1 VSQNRRA
8 TLLLPAAERF
18 GAQRLGEAA
27 AAALGRADRMPAGEP
42 GRCEQLLRHFEP
54 TPRHWP
60 IAALA
65 RQADAGDAAGSAWLR
80 ADPVHIRPD
89 INGARLLA
97 YGDAL
102 GVDAEDRDALLP
114 ALRPLFG
121 DAGFPIDA
129 PAPARWYLR
138 LPREAKLPDFADPA
152 QALGEDVFEHLAS
165 GADGRRW
172 RALSSEAQVVL
183 HNHPWNAERARRG
196 RAPINSL
203 WFWGGGVLP
212 ERVASTH
219 SALHSDDESAVALAR
234 PACAASALP
243 VRWIEP
249 EGDAA
254 FDLDGERD
262 LARLQQ
268 DWLLPALA
276 SLAAGRIGAL
286 DIDLADGRSYRF
298 GRSQRWRFWR
308 RPQRRFGE

>member
-1 VSQNRRA
+1 MSAARV
-8 TLLLPAAERF
+8 TLLLPEAGRF
-18 GAQRLGEAA
+18 GKQSLQEQAA
-27 AAALGRADRMPAGEP
+27 RALGRADRIPPREP
-42 GRCEQLLRHFEP
+42 GRRAQLLRHFVP
-54 TPRHWP
+54 APRHWP

-65 RQADAGDAAGSAWLR
+65 RQADAGDAAGAAWLR

-138 LPREAKLPDFADPA
+138 LPRESKLPDFADPA
-152 QALGEDVFEHLAS
+152 QALGEDVFEHLAE

-172 RALSSEAQVVL
+172 RALLSEAQVVL
-183 HNHPWNAERARRG
+183 HNHPWNVRRAERG

-212 ERVASTH
+212 ERVASAH
-219 SALHSDDESAVALAR
+219 SALYSEDESAVVLAR
-234 PACAASALP
+234 AACAADSLP
-243 VRWIEP
+243 ARWRETD
-249 EGDAA
+249 GDAV

-268 DWLLPALA
+268 DWLLPALD
-276 SLAAGRIGAL
+276 SFGNGRLDAL
-286 DIDLADGRSYRF
+286 DIDLADGRAFRF

-308 RPQRRFGE
+308 KPLNRFGG

>member
-1 VSQNRRA
+1 MSAARV
-8 TLLLPAAERF
+8 TLLLPEAGCF
-18 GAQRLGEAA
+18 GKQSLRTDVAR
-27 AAALGRADRMPAGEP
+27 ALGRSDAMPQRDS
-42 GRCEQLLRHFEP
+42 GRRAQLLRHFVP

-65 RQADAGDAAGSAWLR
+65 RQADAGDAAGATWLR

-102 GVDAEDRDALLP
+102 SVDAEDRDALLP

-138 LPREAKLPDFADPA
+138 LSREARLPDFTDPS
-152 QALGEDVFEHLAS
+152 QALGEDVFEHLAD

-172 RALSSEAQVVL
+172 RALLSEVQVVL
-183 HNHPWNAERARRG
+183 HNHPWNAKRMAQG
-196 RAPINSL
+196 KAPINSL
-203 WFWGGGVLP
+203 WFWGGGALP
-212 ERVASTH
+212 ERVASAHT
-219 SALHSDDESAVALAR
+219 ALYSNDESAVVLAR
-234 PACAASALP
+234 AACTVAPLPA
-243 VRWIEP
+243 RWAEVG
-249 EGDAA
+249 GDAV

-268 DWLLPALA
+268 DWLLPALN
-276 SLAAGRIGAL
+276 SVGSGHLDTL
-286 DIDLADGRSYRF
+286 DIDLADGRAFRL
-298 GRSQRWRFWR
+298 GRNQRWRFWR
-308 RPQRRFGE
+308 KPLRRFGE

>member
-1 VSQNRRA
+1 MSAARS
-8 TLLLPAAERF
+8 TLLLPETGRF
-18 GAQRLGEAA
+18 GKQSLQDRVARV
-27 AAALGRADRMPAGEP
+27 LGRADRIAQREP
-42 GRCEQLLRHFEP
+42 GRRAQLLRHFMP
-54 TPRHWP
+54 TPKHWP

-65 RQADAGDAAGSAWLR
+65 READAGDAAGATWLR

-102 GVDAEDRDALLP
+102 RVDAEDCDALLP

-121 DAGFPIDA
+121 DAGFPLDA

-152 QALGEDVFEHLAS
+152 QALGEDVFGHLAE

-172 RALSSEAQVVL
+172 RALLSEAQVIL
-183 HNHPWNAERARRG
+183 HNHPWNVQRAERG

-212 ERVASTH
+212 DRLVSAH
-219 SALHSDDESAVALAR
+219 SSLYSDDESASVLAR
-234 PACAASALP
+234 AACTAGPLP
-243 VRWIEP
+243 KGWADIDD
-249 EGDAA
+249 DAV

-268 DWLLPALA
+268 DWLLPALDALA
-276 SLAAGRIGAL
+276 SGRLAAL
-286 DIDLADGRSYRF
+286 DIDLADGRAYHVA
-298 GRSQRWRFWR
+298 RSDRWRFWR
-308 RPQRRFGE
+308 KPLRRFGE